1 MEEKTIQ
8 ARAVPVGSIEEAPWN
23 VNVVPREKFTLLV
36 ADMMASGP
44 EGTDPIDTCE
54 LGGVKYTID
63 GAHRLRAARKLG
75 WEYIYEL
82 FHPDID
88 SEEKARLFNFKRDYE
103 RGEIDPFKLGA
114 SFKWFADQ
122 GMKLDDIGKR
132 FGLDKSTVSRRI
144 SLLGISEQAK
154 PKLASAAVPV
164 SALEMI
170 APLPEPVQLKAAKA
184 LEKGDASTI
193 RELEWK
199 LPRWK
204 EDYQEGLELKKLLE
218 DPEAKFKK
226 CPQCGSSPTQRAPSY
241 YAKPSEKAVSDRT
254 GHTWCV
260 PTGELPSVLKR
271 REQESREEA
280 SGQQR
285 KEKKVPQHI
294 KSKRT
299 VKEFLRALDGLVADV
314 LPRFTAFSE
323 IEIAGNLPAKGGSV
337 NLSRASNIFYAEVT
351 GELDGR
357 DARLEI
363 QAQDREDEDPSNAM
377 VRLDVGDKSTI
388 FLSVA
393 ASDSEGFGCYIL
405 PCWRIESEKDLR
417 ALEKSAEAFLEKYG
431 GSAPVKRKRG
441 RPRKDKGAAK

>member
-8 ARAVPVGSIEEAPWN
+8 AHAVAVGSIEEAPWN
-23 VNVVPREKFTLLV
+23 VNVMPQEKFTLLV

-44 EGTDPIDTCE
+44 EGTDPIDTCD
-54 LGGVKYTID
+54 LGGKRYTVD
-63 GAHRLRAARKLG
+63 GAHRLRAAKKLG
-75 WEYIYEL
+75 WEYVYEL

-88 SEEKARLFNFKRDYE
+88 TEEKARLFNFKRDYE

-114 SFKWFADQ
+114 SFKWFQEQ

-144 SLLGISEQAK
+144 SLLGISDIAK
-154 PKLASAAVPV
+154 PKLASAALPV
-164 SALEMI
+164 SALEML

-184 LEKGDASTI
+184 LEKGGAPTI

-204 EDYQEGLELKKLLE
+204 EEYEEGIELKKMLD
-218 DPEAKFKK
+218 DPAAKVKK
-226 CPQCGSSPTQRAPSY
+226 CPQCGGAPTRKAPSY
-241 YAKPSEKAVSDRT
+241 YAKDSEKAVSDHT
-254 GHTWCV
+254 GHMWC
-260 PTGELPSVLKR
+260 LPDGSLPKAL
-271 REQESREEA
+271 REEEA
-280 SGQQR
+280 KGQQR
-285 KEKKVPQHI
+285 KEKKVPQHL

-323 IEIAGNLPAKGGSV
+323 IEIEGNLPAKGGSV
-337 NLSRASNIFYAEVT
+337 NLSKASNIFYAEVK
-351 GELDGR
+351 GELDGK

-363 QAQDREDEDPSNAM
+363 QAQDREDEDPSDAM
-377 VRLDVGDKSTI
+377 VRLDVGDKSAV

-393 ASDSEGFGCYIL
+393 ASDSEEFGCFVF
-405 PCWRIESEKDLR
+405 PDGDVSSEKDLR
-417 ALEKSAEAFLEKYG
+417 SLEKSAEDFLERYG
-431 GSAPVKRKRG
+431 AGAKPTRKRG
-441 RPRKDKGAAK
+441 RPKKGAK